1 MEENQSYVW
10 KSWGYSVKDLC
21 FLSFSYGFGLP
32 ACKAYVEKL
41 GGTLHIE
48 SMQVSDQKLMVH
60 LHQASMRRQLG
71 YDASD
76 SVLIENNGV
85 TPDWDCNQF
94 SSDTDVFNEN
104 RIASIITELS
114 QCWTLTLDVNDPKVV
129 AFISEMNKSVSRQT
143 VMERVY
149 CEILTLQGIGTDS
162 YIRLRHIDGKYESFR
177 I

>member
-1 MEENQSYVW
+1 MTVIQENRSYVS
-10 KSWGYSVKDLC
+10 KSWWFSVKDPY

-48 SMQVSDQKLMVH
+48 SMQVSDKKLKSHFV
-60 LHQASMRRQLG
+60 G
-71 YDASD
+71 
-76 SVLIENNGV
+76 
-85 TPDWDCNQF
+85 
-94 SSDTDVFNEN
+94 
-104 RIASIITELS
+104 
-114 QCWTLTLDVNDPKVV
+114 
-129 AFISEMNKSVSRQT
+129 FISETYKSLARQWI
-143 VMERVY
+143 MEYVY